1 MKSSFWHRL
10 DTMARQ
16 LTPFVLTLI
25 LVVIGVVPLHI
36 PGFARVAP
44 LLSLMAVYHW
54 AVYRP
59 ELLPAFAV
67 FLIGLLQDILS
78 GTPIGVNAMVFL
90 GVYGIVVSQN
100 RFFTGKSFVI
110 IWLGF
115 ALVAGVAEL
124 ARWALVS
131 AYYVTFVEPR
141 AVIVQYFLTLGLFP
155 FLAWVFLRWQ
165 QTFLRQ

>member
-1 MKSSFWHRL
+1 MKPSFWQRL
-10 DTMARQ
+10 DTMSRQ
-16 LTPFVLTLI
+16 STPFVLTLI
-25 LVVIGVVPLHI
+25 LVVAGAVPLHI

-67 FLIGLLQDILS
+67 FLIGLLQDTLS
-78 GTPIGVNAMVFL
+78 GTPVGVNAMVYL
-90 GVYGIVVSQN
+90 GVYGIVVSQS

-124 ARWALVS
+124 ARWVLVS
-131 AYYVTFVEPR
+131 AYYVTLVEPR
-141 AVIVQYFLTLGLFP
+141 AVIVQYILTLGIFP
-155 FLAWVFLRWQ
+155 FLAWVLLRWQ
-165 QTFLRQ
+165 QTFLRR